1 MTEKSFAKLVQ
12 ASDKAAKE
20 QVQHLLVLLT
30 PDGNLQINGATNF
43 VNSLNNN
50 EDLYRHLQTTLLD
63 NKQIEGSITS
73 AQVLNY
79 PLLPCSP
86 FSPNW
91 KGSAMIRSVLTKM
104 LVRIGYGDGGG
115 KKKKLGIGEPPMGWP
130 DHISWQDFSG
140 ATRSK
145 LTMNEVTEIIIS
157 LLRAANIN
165 PDTHVIPPTPVP
177 NIMVENIEDAPEELP
192 QVETQGEDN
201 DQEGHN
207 MDVNVELEGETISL
221 NSAECVIYDDQQNSY
236 VIQEIYIDQDVK
248 QVDQSTFATEGRGG
262 LESNDNVKMIA
273 HDKKEDNLV
282 NLAVEGDD
290 DESVDN
296 TNGKKRRIG
305 LV

>member
-1 MTEKSFAKLVQ
+1 MQ
-12 ASDKAAKE
+12 ASDKAAKD

-50 EDLYRHLQTTLLD
+50 EDLHRHLQTTLLD
-63 NKQIEGSITS
+63 NIQREGIITS

-115 KKKKLGIGEPPMGWP
+115 KNKKMGIGEPPVGWP

-145 LTMNEVTEIIIS
+145 LTMNEVTEIILS
-157 LLRAANIN
+157 LLRAAHIN

-177 NIMVENIEDAPEELP
+177 NIIVENVEDAPEELQ
-192 QVETQGEDN
+192 QVETQEEN
-201 DQEGHN
+201 KDQGHN
-207 MDVNVELEGETISL
+207 MEVNDNFELEGESISL
-221 NSAECVIYDDQQNSY
+221 NSAECVVYDDQQNSY
-236 VIQEIYIDQDVK
+236 VIQEISIHSDVK
-248 QVDQSTFATEGRGG
+248 QVDQSTFATEKGG
-262 LESNDNVKMIA
+262 LESNDNVEMLGMIA
-273 HDKKEDNLV
+273 HDKIEDNI
-282 NLAVEGDD
+282 AGEGDI
-290 DESVDN
+290 DESVDD

-305 LV
+305 IVLNICHQ